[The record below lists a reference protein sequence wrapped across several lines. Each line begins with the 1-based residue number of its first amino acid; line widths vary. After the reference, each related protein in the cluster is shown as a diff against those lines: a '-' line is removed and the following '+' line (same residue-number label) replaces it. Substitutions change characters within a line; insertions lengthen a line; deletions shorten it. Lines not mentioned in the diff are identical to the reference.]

1 VSIGMRIDLN
11 CTPLRIP
18 GTLTRLSRTS
28 FVMHTVALIAT
39 ALVLLYIGMVSMLW
53 YFQDQI
59 VFQPPVVVPAADVS
73 ARRVTY
79 HADDGAELFAYVVGD
94 CRANSPVVLA
104 FHGNADLARWL
115 VPWAAR
121 LSHEADACVMLAEY
135 RGYEGL
141 AGPSTYASSA
151 QDARAA
157 LSYARHVLG
166 AGPQQ
171 LVYFGHSLGSAI
183 AAELAA
189 VAPPRSLVLQS
200 PFSSA
205 RAMSR
210 RLFVP
215 GLTAFWRLISRVH
228 FDTVARVHELDAPV
242 YVAHGD
248 RDLIVPVSM
257 GREVYDAAR
266 QRGELLIVK
275 GAGHNDV
282 AEAASGAYWRWLTA
296 AVRMTSGVIPD
307 RDARAETRLAP

>member
-1 VSIGMRIDLN
+1 V
-11 CTPLRIP
+11 T
-18 GTLTRLSRTS
+18 
-28 FVMHTVALIAT
+28 HTVALIAT

-59 VFQPPVVVPAADVS
+59 VFQPPTVAPALNVP

-79 HADDGAELFAYVVGD
+79 RADDGVELFAYVVGD

-104 FHGNADLARWL
+104 FHGNADLARSF
-115 VPWAAR
+115 VSWAKR
-121 LSHEADACVMLAEY
+121 LNHEADACVILAEY
-135 RGYEGL
+135 RGYDGL
-141 AGPSTYASSA
+141 VGPPTYLGSA
-151 QDARAA
+151 HDARAA
-157 LSYARHVLG
+157 LVYARDVLG
-166 AGPQQ
+166 AKPDQ
-171 LVYFGHSLGSAI
+171 LVYFGHSLGSAV

-189 VAPPRSLVLQS
+189 VVPPRSLILQS

-215 GLTAFWRLISRVH
+215 GLTAFWSLISRVH
-228 FDTVARVHELDAPV
+228 FDTIARVRELEAPV

-248 RDLIVPVSM
+248 KDLIVPVSM
-257 GREVYDAAR
+257 GREVFNAAR
-266 QRGELLIVK
+266 RRGELLIVR

-282 AEAASGAYWRWLTA
+282 AEAAADAYWRWLTTA
-296 AVRMTSGVIPD
+296 IRTASETISN

>member
-1 VSIGMRIDLN
+1 
-11 CTPLRIP
+11 
-18 GTLTRLSRTS
+18 
-28 FVMHTVALIAT
+28 MHTVALIVT

-59 VFQPPVVVPAADVS
+59 VFQPPVVVPAADVP

-79 HADDGAELFAYVVGD
+79 RADDGVELFAYVVGD

-121 LSHEADACVMLAEY
+121 LAHEADACVVLAEY
-135 RGYEGL
+135 RGYDGL
-141 AGPSTYASSA
+141 NGPPTYASSA
-151 QDARAA
+151 HDARAA
-157 LSYARHVLG
+157 LAYARHVLG
-166 AGPQQ
+166 ASPRQ
-171 LVYFGHSLGSAI
+171 LVYFGHSLGSAV

-189 VAPPRSLVLQS
+189 VVPPRSLVLQS

-210 RLFVP
+210 RLLVP
-215 GLTAFWRLISRVH
+215 GLTAFWGLISRVH
-228 FDTVARVHELDAPV
+228 FDTVARVRELDAPV
-242 YVAHGD
+242 HVAHGD
-248 RDLIVPVSM
+248 RDLIVPVTM

-266 QRGELLIVK
+266 RRGELLIVK

-282 AEAASGAYWRWLTA
+282 AETGSDAYWRWLTP
-296 AVRMTSGVIPD
+296 AVRIASEAIPD